1 MLPPDAPEITPGNA
15 WAVQPEEKI
24 RMPRR
29 DNPEDLKFVVVFLR
43 MLRGWTQAEL
53 AEAAGLSASAISRYE
68 IGDIVPG
75 REALE
80 EIALAVGLPLRM
92 LDRVLLWVAAARSAV
107 ASATDPGDL
116 DRLADAVAGE
126 LAAGLSDLLD
136 TVTAMVLASLPDLDT
151 GPWRKSAS
159 PPQADDR
166 EEAPELWEALQ
177 RYEPSTR
184 RVLVEESRRFQKW
197 ALCELL
203 CAESVRAAA
212 CHSAD
217 EALELAELALLV
229 AERTPGEESWRLR
242 LQGYAW
248 AHVGHARQ
256 ARGDKSGAKEA
267 FNHARPLWET
277 GAPGDPGLL
286 EARWEL
292 EIFNPSITSARQGH
306 RRGPL
311 YSRRSG

>member
-1 MLPPDAPEITPGNA
+1 MLPLYVPEITPRNA
-15 WAVQPEEKI
+15 WAVQPREKI

-43 MLRGWTQAEL
+43 MLRGWTQTEL

-80 EIALAVGLPLRM
+80 EIAMAVGLPLRM
-92 LDRVLLWVAAARSAV
+92 LDRVFLWVGAARSAV
-107 ASATDPGDL
+107 ASATDPGDP

-136 TVTAMVLASLPDLDT
+136 TVTSMMLTSLPDLDS
-151 GPWRKSAS
+151 GPWRRAAAA

-177 RYEPSTR
+177 RHEPSTR
-184 RVLVEESRRFQKW
+184 RFLVEDSRRFQKW

-203 CAESVRAAA
+203 CAESVRAA
-212 CHSAD
+212 CGSAD
-217 EALELAELALLV
+217 EALELAELALRV
-229 AERTPGEESWRLR
+229 AERTPGEEIWRLR

-248 AHVGHARQ
+248 THIGHARQ
-256 ARGDKSGAKEA
+256 ARGDRPGAKEA
-267 FNHARPLWET
+267 FNHARPLWKI

-286 EARWEL
+286 ADFIQPGVLTPE
-292 EIFNPSITSARQGH
+292 P
-306 RRGPL
+306 P
-311 YSRRSG
+311 